1 MPVCGRQAAP
11 ALHELLGLA
20 HWVYIWDMN
29 SRRAETLERQIATGE
44 TLLRRASRAKVTAF
58 AIMILGILA
67 MFGVASLPMAIVVI
81 ADLLLGG
88 IVVIEIVSVY
98 RTSLLIREIED
109 GLIEYRARKAGL
121 LSQDSE

>member
-1 MPVCGRQAAP
+1 
-11 ALHELLGLA
+11 
-20 HWVYIWDMN
+20 MN
-29 SRRAETLERQIATGE
+29 SRTAETLERQIATGE

-58 AIMILGILA
+58 AIMALGILA

-121 LSQDSE
+121 ISQDSE